1 VHDLCLLDVAGSRVK
16 LALVVP
22 GGVDRSGEYRVIPV
36 LLALIER
43 LSLHHELH
51 VFALRQEPDPATW
64 TLLGARVHNIGR
76 GGTRVR
82 ALRAIMREHRKAPFA
97 LVQSFFS
104 GACGLIAVAA
114 ASLLRIPSVV
124 HVAGGEPVRLADI
137 AFGGRLTWRGRLQE
151 RVVLAAASALTA
163 ASAPQLELLAG
174 LGAAARRIPLGI
186 DCVQAWPAR
195 APAPR
200 QGDEPA
206 RLLHVASLNRVK
218 DQPTLLRALAQL
230 AQRRYPFQMDIVG
243 EDTLGGAM
251 QRLAHELG
259 LAERLR
265 FHGFMTQRELLPLM
279 QAAHVLVMSSRHE
292 AGPVAV
298 LEAAAVGV
306 PTVGTAVGHI
316 AEWAPE
322 AALAVPIGDW
332 QSLAA
337 ALHRVLTDE
346 EFRLELAR
354 AAWTHAVWQDADYTA
369 GCFEELYAELVPGGQ
384 ERSRMSVNRGA
395 RSGNSIG

>member
-1 VHDLCLLDVAGSRVK
+1 MK
-16 LALVVP
+16 LALIVP
-22 GGVDRSGEYRVIPV
+22 GGVDRSGEYRVIPA

-43 LSLHHELH
+43 LSAHHEVH
-51 VFALRQEPDPATW
+51 VFALHQEPAPAAW
-64 TLLGARVHNIGR
+64 DLLGAHVHSIGR
-76 GGTRVR
+76 GAVRVR
-82 ALRAIMREHRKAPFA
+82 ALRAILREHRAAPFG
-97 LVQSFFS
+97 LLQSFFS
-104 GACGLIAVAA
+104 GTCGLIAVSGARV
-114 ASLLRIPSVV
+114 LGIPSVV
-124 HVAGGEPVRLADI
+124 HVAGGEPVRLPDI
-137 AFGGRLTWRGRLQE
+137 GYGGRLRWRGRLQE

-163 ASAPQLELLAG
+163 ASAPQLELLNR
-174 LGAAARRIPLGI
+174 LGAAARRVPLGV
-186 DCVQAWPAR
+186 DCVRAWPAQ

-200 QGDEPA
+200 PLEEPA

-230 AQRRYPFQMDIVG
+230 AQRRHAFQVDIVG
-243 EDTLGGAM
+243 EDTLGGAI
-251 QRLAHELG
+251 QRLAQELG
-259 LAERLR
+259 LADRLR

-316 AEWAPE
+316 AEWAPD
-322 AALAVPIGDW
+322 AALAVPVGDW

-354 AAWTHAVWQDADYTA
+354 AAWTRAVWEDADYTA
-369 GCFEELYAELVPGGQ
+369 GCFEAIYDELVPAQ
-384 ERSRMSVNRGA
+384 RSRMPGGGPVNRRA
-395 RSGNSIG
+395 RPGNSIG